1 MSDNKDNSKKGFFSR
16 LFGGSNTSVQ
26 TKTEVTSSEQ
36 SSEIPSMSAL
46 NKMKKADIVSVA
58 KDNGLE
64 LDINLTKAKLLEAW
78 ELHFSSEPSPSAV
91 DDAADV
97 MAEVA
102 AAKEAPVEEAAEE
115 VAEEA
120 PVEEAAEEVAEEVA
134 EEAPVEEAAEELA
147 EEAPVEEA
155 VEEVAE
161 EAAEEVAEEVAE
173 EAPVEEAAEEA
184 VVEEAVEEVAEEAP
198 VEEAAEE
205 VAEEVAEEAPV
216 EEAAEEAVVEEA
228 VEEVAEEA
236 AEEVAEVVAEEA
248 PVEEAAEEAAEE
260 AVVEE
265 AVEEKETEI
274 KISMDEKTSAQII
287 SDFETKQLKT
297 DLPEFRPGDTIVVSV
312 KVREGERTR
321 LQAFEGVVMG
331 VKKGGLNSS
340 FIVRKISSGIGVER
354 TFQTHSPMIDSIKV
368 KRKGDVRQ
376 AKLFYLRERS
386 GKSARIKERLE

>member
-1 MSDNKDNSKKGFFSR
+1 MSDNKDNNKKGFFSR
-16 LFGGSNTSVQ
+16 LFGGSNASVQ

-78 ELHFSSEPSPSAV
+78 KLHFNPEPLPSAV

-102 AAKEAPVEEAAEE
+102 ATEEVLVEEAAEE
-115 VAEEA
+115 KEAEMQ
-120 PVEEAAEEVAEEVA
+120 
-134 EEAPVEEAAEELA
+134 
-147 EEAPVEEA
+147 
-155 VEEVAE
+155 
-161 EAAEEVAEEVAE
+161 
-173 EAPVEEAAEEA
+173 
-184 VVEEAVEEVAEEAP
+184 
-198 VEEAAEE
+198 
-205 VAEEVAEEAPV
+205 
-216 EEAAEEAVVEEA
+216 
-228 VEEVAEEA
+228 
-236 AEEVAEVVAEEA
+236 
-248 PVEEAAEEAAEE
+248 
-260 AVVEE
+260 
-265 AVEEKETEI
+265 
-274 KISMDEKTSAQII
+274 ISLDEKTSAQII
-287 SDFETKQLKT
+287 SDFENKQLKT

>member
-1 MSDNKDNSKKGFFSR
+1 MSNNKDNNKKGFFSR
-16 LFGGSNTSVQ
+16 LFGRSNASEQ

-36 SSEIPSMSAL
+36 ISEIPSISAL

-78 ELHFSSEPSPSAV
+78 KLHFNPEPLPSAV

-102 AAKEAPVEEAAEE
+102 
-115 VAEEA
+115 
-120 PVEEAAEEVAEEVA
+120 
-134 EEAPVEEAAEELA
+134 
-147 EEAPVEEA
+147 
-155 VEEVAE
+155 
-161 EAAEEVAEEVAE
+161 VAE

-184 VVEEAVEEVAEEAP
+184 P

-205 VAEEVAEEAPV
+205 IV
-216 EEAAEEAVVEEA
+216 EEAAEEKEA
-228 VEEVAEEA
+228 
-236 AEEVAEVVAEEA
+236 
-248 PVEEAAEEAAEE
+248 
-260 AVVEE
+260 
-265 AVEEKETEI
+265 EI
-274 KISMDEKTSAQII
+274 KISLDEKTSAQII
-287 SDFETKQLKT
+287 SDFENKQLKT